1 MPRLPVDGKK
11 VKEFRITL
19 GSFERTLLQEL
30 ATSLRIAS
38 FSPSTILETLE
49 DPTKIIQIAYSVATI
64 LEIFGFETGL
74 PTAGDL
80 PEVLEWFTKRGL
92 KQDQAVSESNPTPFQ
107 VLKDLLTGELGGYP
121 GGY

>member
-19 GSFERTLLQEL
+19 GSFERTLLQDL

-38 FSPSTILETLE
+38 FSPSTIIETLD
-49 DPTKIIQIAYSVATI
+49 DPTKIIQIAYSIATI

-107 VLKDLLTGELGGYP
+107 LLKDLLTGELGGYP

>member
-19 GSFERTLLQEL
+19 GSFERTLLQDL

-38 FSPSTILETLE
+38 FSPSTIIETLD
-49 DPTKIIQIAYSVATI
+49 DPTKIIQIAYSIATI

-92 KQDQAVSESNPTPFQ
+92 KQDQAVSEKNPTPYQ
-107 VLKDLLTGELGGYP
+107 VLKDLLSGELGGYP